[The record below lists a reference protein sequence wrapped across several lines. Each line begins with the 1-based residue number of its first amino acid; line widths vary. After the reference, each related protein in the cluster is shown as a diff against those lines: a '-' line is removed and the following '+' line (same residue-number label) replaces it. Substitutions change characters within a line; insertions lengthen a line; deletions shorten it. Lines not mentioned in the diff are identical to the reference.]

1 MFLIVAD
8 ELLAPG
14 IMLFKIQAPEI
25 ARKAAPGQ
33 FVIVR
38 LDEKAER
45 IPLTIADFDREAGTV
60 TLIIQALGRST
71 IDMCALRSGSGV
83 LDVVGPLGQPSELEG
98 FKQVVCIGGG
108 LGIAPVYPIARAFKE
123 QGTKVVSIIGAR
135 NREFMFWEDMMRAA
149 STDLHVT
156 TDDGSLGRKGF
167 VTTVLSELLAEGL
180 QPDMVLAIGPLPM
193 MKAVSDVTRPYQV
206 YTRVSM
212 NPIMVDGTGMCG
224 ACRVKVGS
232 ETRFACVDGPEFDGH
247 RIDWDL
253 ARLRANMFKL
263 KERQAMEAAGQGG
276 AVN

>member
-1 MFLIVAD
+1 MSRT
-8 ELLAPG
+8 LAVS
-14 IMLFKIQAPEI
+14 APERDLPWCI
-25 ARKAAPGQ
+25 GRTLVRKAAPGQ

-156 TDDGSLGRKGF
+156 TDDGSWGRKGF

-180 QPDMVLAIGPLPM
+180 QPGMVL
-193 MKAVSDVTRPYQV
+193 
-206 YTRVSM
+206 
-212 NPIMVDGTGMCG
+212 
-224 ACRVKVGS
+224 
-232 ETRFACVDGPEFDGH
+232 
-247 RIDWDL
+247 
-253 ARLRANMFKL
+253 RLGL
-263 KERQAMEAAGQGG
+263 CP
-276 AVN
+276 

>member
-83 LDVVGPLGQPSELEG
+83 LDVVGPLG
-98 FKQVVCIGGG
+98 
-108 LGIAPVYPIARAFKE
+108 
-123 QGTKVVSIIGAR
+123 
-135 NREFMFWEDMMRAA
+135 
-149 STDLHVT
+149 
-156 TDDGSLGRKGF
+156 
-167 VTTVLSELLAEGL
+167 
-180 QPDMVLAIGPLPM
+180 
-193 MKAVSDVTRPYQV
+193 
-206 YTRVSM
+206 
-212 NPIMVDGTGMCG
+212 
-224 ACRVKVGS
+224 
-232 ETRFACVDGPEFDGH
+232 
-247 RIDWDL
+247 
-253 ARLRANMFKL
+253 
-263 KERQAMEAAGQGG
+263 
-276 AVN
+276 